1 MAAVGD
7 NNYFMRYV
15 YRGEV
20 GERIPDEAT
29 HITVAEDVTFVRARA
44 FFTPRGLGH
53 DNIVEIICHDG
64 VTTIEREALF
74 LCHSVRRVIMPGVKV
89 AEGMSFQWCDAL
101 RDVECGKLEII
112 GGCAFVHCDSLE
124 SINLPAA
131 RIVEGFAFCE
141 CKVLTEL
148 KFGNKLERLEERAFV
163 DCRSLE
169 RITIPLKDGLITDDD
184 IFQACEKLR
193 RVDLVEGEV
202 HETIA
207 ALHLEEWKN
216 DVSEEIDL
224 INQILPNTPAG
235 DYDEDDEEEDG
246 DPGGK
251 AQAIQRWI
259 RSVLLKIIH
268 YQAEHGLILNEAA
281 TTIQLALP
289 RDIVTNNILPFLEL
303 PSHTFEVEEE

>member
-7 NNYFMRYV
+7 NNFMRYV

-20 GERIPDEAT
+20 GEWIPDEAT
-29 HITVAEDVTFVRARA
+29 HITVAEDCTFVRARA
-44 FFTPRGLGH
+44 FRVPRALGH
-53 DNIVEIICHDG
+53 ENIVEIICHDG
-64 VTTIEREALF
+64 VTTIEEWAF
-74 LCHSVRRVIMPGVKV
+74 FQCHSVRRVIMPGVRV
-89 AEGMSFQWCDAL
+89 AEGMSFQWCNAL

-163 DCRSLE
+163 GCRSLE
-169 RITIPLKDGLITDDD
+169 RITLPLKDGLITDD

-216 DVSEEIDL
+216 EVSEEIDL

-246 DPGGK
+246 DPGEK
-251 AQAIQRWI
+251 ARTIRRWI
-259 RSVLLKIIH
+259 RSVLQKIIH
-268 YQAEHGLILNEAA
+268 YQAEHERILDEAA
-281 TTIQLALP
+281 TTIQLLLP
-289 RDIVTNNILPFLEL
+289 RDIVSNYVLPFLEL